1 MATIY
6 DYYKHYVH
14 IAIGTL
20 KEKGFL
26 QSELD
31 WDIYKGKFTLRLR
44 QSDGAPLTVLV
55 IEFRKRDNTIIVI
68 DANTHER
75 MEFMIII
82 EDKSNKAA
90 FLDFLYSYLC
100 KQP

>member
-14 IAIGTL
+14 IAIGML
-20 KEKGFL
+20 REKGFL
-26 QSELD
+26 RSELD
-31 WDIYKGKFTLRLR
+31 CDIYKGKFTLRLR
-44 QSDGAPLTVLV
+44 HSDGSPLTVLV
-55 IEFRKRDNTIIVI
+55 VEFRKRDNTIIII

-82 EDKSNKAA
+82 EDKNNKAA
-90 FLDFLYSYLC
+90 FLDFIYNYLY